1 VKILSRKAVVSFLLK
16 NCVYV
21 AMSATV
27 LALIGI
33 LGYILVNGVMAAKLS
48 LIIGKYSS
56 SNPSIGFS
64 VFTTCVMIILT
75 LLMAAPLSVFCA
87 VYLTE
92 YAKRKNRLVAWIR
105 LATETLAGI
114 PSIVFGLF
122 GAIFFGTVMR
132 LGYSIMTGCLTVAIM
147 LLPVIIRQTEEAIK
161 SVPDMYREGSY
172 GLGASKL
179 RTVFR
184 IVLPSAMPGILSAV
198 ILSMGR
204 IIGETAALIFTLGS
218 VAQFPTS
225 LLDSSRSLA
234 VHMYISTRD
243 GGAAGRQVAFFTGA
257 ALIVVILLMNIGA
270 SYLGGKVGKD
280 FEN

>member
-1 VKILSRKAVVSFLLK
+1 VKNAVSLILRYF
-16 NCVYV
+16 VYI
-21 AMSATV
+21 AMSVTV
-27 LALIGI
+27 LSLISI
-33 LGYILVNGVMAAKLS
+33 LGYILINGVMAFKWS
-48 LIIGKYSS
+48 LIFGEYSS
-56 SNPSIGFS
+56 SNPAIGFS
-64 VFTTCVMIILT
+64 VFTTCVMIVLT
-75 LLMAAPLSVFCA
+75 LIIAAPLSIFCA

-92 YAKRKNRLVAWIR
+92 YAKRKNRLVTWIR

-132 LGYSIMTGCLTVAIM
+132 LGYSILTGCLTVAIM

-218 VAQFPTS
+218 VAQFPSS

-243 GGAAGRQVAFFTGA
+243 GGAAGREVAFFTGA
-257 ALIVVILLMNIGA
+257 VLIAVILCMNIGA

>member
-1 VKILSRKAVVSFLLK
+1 MFSMKYIISFTLRALVYIAIGITVASLL
-16 NCVYV
+16 
-21 AMSATV
+21 
-27 LALIGI
+27 GI
-33 LGYILVNGVMAAKLS
+33 LGYIIVNGVMGFKAS
-48 LIIGKYSS
+48 LIFGKYSAD
-56 SNPSIGFS
+56 NPSIGFS
-64 VFTTCVMIILT
+64 VFTTCVMIALT
-75 LLMAAPLSVFCA
+75 LLIAAPVSIFCA

-92 YAKRKNRLVAWIR
+92 YAKRKNKFVAAIR

-122 GAIFFGTVMR
+122 GAIFFGTVMG

-161 SVPDMYREGSY
+161 SVPDMFREGSY

-218 VAQFPTS
+218 VAQFPGS
-225 LLDSSRSLA
+225 LLDSSRTLA

-243 GGAAGRQVAFFTGA
+243 GGAAGREVAFLTGA
-257 ALIVVILLMNIGA
+257 VLIIVILLMNIGA

>member
-1 VKILSRKAVVSFLLK
+1 MLSRKTAVSFLLK
-16 NCVYV
+16 NFVYI
-21 AMSATV
+21 AMGVTV
-27 LALIGI
+27 VSLIGI
-33 LGYILVNGVMAAKLS
+33 LGYILVNGVLAAKLS

-56 SNPSIGFS
+56 GNPSIGFS

-75 LLMAAPLSVFCA
+75 LLLAAPLSVFCA

-92 YAKRKNRLVAWIR
+92 YAKRKNRLVTWIR

-132 LGYSIMTGCLTVAIM
+132 FGYSILTGCLTVAIM

-225 LLDSSRSLA
+225 LLDSSRTLA

-243 GGAAGRQVAFFTGA
+243 GGAAGREVAFFTGA

>member
-1 VKILSRKAVVSFLLK
+1 MKNIVSLTLRYLVYAAMGVTALSLF
-16 NCVYV
+16 
-21 AMSATV
+21 
-27 LALIGI
+27 GI
-33 LGYILVNGVMAAKLS
+33 LGYILVNGVMAFKWS
-48 LIIGKYSS
+48 LIFGEYSS
-56 SNPSIGFS
+56 SNPAIGFS
-64 VFTTCVMIILT
+64 VFTTCVMIVLT
-75 LLMAAPLSVFCA
+75 LLISAPLSIFCA

-92 YAKRKNRLVAWIR
+92 YAKRKNRLVTWIR

-132 LGYSIMTGCLTVAIM
+132 LGYSILTGCLTVAIM

-218 VAQFPTS
+218 VAQFPGS

-243 GGAAGRQVAFFTGA
+243 GGSAGREVAFFTGA
-257 ALIVVILLMNIGA
+257 VLIAVILLMNIGA

>member
-1 VKILSRKAVVSFLLK
+1 MKNIVSPLLK
-16 NCVYV
+16 GFVYA
-21 AMSATV
+21 AMGVTV
-27 LALIGI
+27 LSLIGI
-33 LGYILVNGVMAAKLS
+33 LGYILVNGVMAFKWS
-48 LIIGKYSS
+48 LIFGEYSS
-56 SNPSIGFS
+56 SNPAIGFS
-64 VFTTCVMIILT
+64 VFTTCVMIVLT
-75 LLMAAPLSVFCA
+75 LLIAAPLSIFCA

-122 GAIFFGTVMR
+122 GAIFFGTVMH
-132 LGYSIMTGCLTVAIM
+132 LGYSILTGCLTVAIM
-147 LLPVIIRQTEEAIK
+147 LLPVIIRQTEEAVK

-184 IVLPSAMPGILSAV
+184 IVLPSATPGILSAV

-243 GGAAGRQVAFFTGA
+243 GGAAGREVAFFTGA
-257 ALIVVILLMNIGA
+257 VLIVVILLMNIGA